1 MKFGSFASLR
11 EISSCSETVL
21 RRYRFRYWCRSNYL

>member
-21 RRYRFRYWCRSNYL
+21 HRTGSYIDANLIY

>member
-11 EISSCSETVL
+11 EISSCSETML
-21 RRYRFRYWCRSNYL
+21 RRHWFRYWCRSNLL